1 MSGLLDKATEYSDSV
16 HQGDNVG
23 SKVVN
28 DPSAIIGAY
37 EMGKKSAETEAAKD
51 AVLDAPE
58 QAPEEEKVAVFD
70 GSGMDITNLKLQLSS
85 IGVFLLT
92 MILVFLLIQQYCFPV
107 LRLMICWCQVFW

>member
-37 EMGKKSAETEAAKD
+37 EMGKKSAETCLLYTSPSPRD
-51 AVLDAPE
+51 
-58 QAPEEEKVAVFD
+58 
-70 GSGMDITNLKLQLSS
+70 LSTS
-85 IGVFLLT
+85 R
-92 MILVFLLIQQYCFPV
+92 MPSSA
-107 LRLMICWCQVFW
+107 